1 MNEDFQMN
9 RKLLVIPV
17 LIAIL
22 FALMPMQ
29 SAHAIRYIPW
39 EPVTTVNN
47 NGLPRTGVIML
58 RLNNNIG
65 TNITLME
72 VSPAGANQWV
82 TVVNGRQENGSF
94 TNNSFQLFRTVIYG
108 GMNTFDFRLN
118 GVVWK
123 NVMLTN
129 DTEITFGYDYEP
141 IITQVLN
148 TTADWK

>member
-1 MNEDFQMN
+1 MN

-22 FALMPMQ
+22 FAFMPMQ

-39 EPVTTVNN
+39 EPVTTVNS
-47 NGLPRTGVIML
+47 NGLPRTDVIML
-58 RLNNNIG
+58 RMNNNIG
-65 TNITLME
+65 TDITTME
-72 VSPAGANQWV
+72 ISPAGTAQWV
-82 TVVNGRQENGSF
+82 TIVNGSQMSGTF
-94 TNNSFQLFRTVIYG
+94 QNNNYQLLRTVIYG

-123 NVMLTN
+123 NVVLAN

-141 IITQVLN
+141 IIVQVLN
-148 TTADWK
+148 TAADWK

>member
-1 MNEDFQMN
+1 MN

-22 FALMPMQ
+22 FALMPMK
-29 SAHAIRYIPW
+29 SAHAINYIPW
-39 EPVTTVNN
+39 EPVTTINN
-47 NGLPRTGVIML
+47 NGMPRTDVVML
-58 RLNNNIG
+58 RMNNNIG
-65 TNITLME
+65 TDITTME
-72 VSPAGANQWV
+72 ISPAGANQWV
-82 TVVNGRQENGSF
+82 TVVNGRQVNGTF
-94 TNNSFQLFRTVIYG
+94 QNNNFQLFRTVIYG

-141 IITQVLN
+141 IIVQVLSTHN
-148 TTADWK
+148 SWQ

>member
-1 MNEDFQMN
+1 MN

-29 SAHAIRYIPW
+29 SANAISNIPW

-47 NGLPRTGVIML
+47 TGLPRTGVIMM
-58 RLNNNIG
+58 RLNNNTG
-65 TNITLME
+65 TEVILME
-72 VSPAGANQWV
+72 VSPAGANHWV
-82 TVVNGRQENGSF
+82 TVVNSRQESGAF

-123 NVMLTN
+123 NVLLAN
-129 DTEITFGYDYEP
+129 DTEIAFGYDYEP

-148 TTADWK
+148 TKADWK